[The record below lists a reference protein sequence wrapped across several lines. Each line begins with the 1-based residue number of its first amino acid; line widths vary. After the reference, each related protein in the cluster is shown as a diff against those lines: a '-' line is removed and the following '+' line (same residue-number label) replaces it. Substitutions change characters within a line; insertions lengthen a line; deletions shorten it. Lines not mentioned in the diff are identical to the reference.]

1 MRSYIISVCL
11 ILTLSP
17 LSAGTEV
24 PGKVYPLLISELEKE
39 VIRWLVQSG
48 YEVQRR
54 AFQTEQIELKA
65 TKEERSWEIHL
76 SPHTPL
82 ATRVRADYMLG
93 GQADETGL
101 QELWSHISVYIKKRS
116 INMEDPN
123 QVIPSEVLSR
133 IEAVVCIETSTAE
146 EESQISGLIA
156 GQEGL
161 IICTAHTLGGCET
174 CNITFYDG
182 REAEAHLI
190 KMDLYRDLAILQLDF
205 ELDVFIPLAS
215 GRSLLGMGERVYSI
229 GCPNNLRGTVH
240 SGVINGPPRLSNGL
254 PLWQIE
260 MKIYPGSSG
269 SPVFDVQGNLVA
281 IVKGRYRGTDSIG
294 FLIPLE
300 TIIDF
305 VKESRL
311 L

>member
-1 MRSYIISVCL
+1 MRNLIISICL
-11 ILTLSP
+11 ILTLASA
-17 LSAGTEV
+17 SAGIQTPV
-24 PGKVYPLLISELEKE
+24 KIYPLLVSELEKE
-39 VIRWLVQSG
+39 VVRWLVQSG

-54 AFQTEQIELKA
+54 ALQMKEVELKA
-65 TKEERSWEIHL
+65 TKGERSWEIQL

-82 ATRVRADYMLG
+82 ATRVRADYMLD

-101 QELWSHISVYIKKRS
+101 QELWSHISVYIKKHS
-116 INMEDPN
+116 IKMEDPN
-123 QVIPSEVLSR
+123 QVISSEVLSK
-133 IEAVVCIETSTAE
+133 IEAVVCIETSTAK
-146 EESQISGLIA
+146 EESQITGLIV
-156 GQEGL
+156 GEEGL
-161 IICTAHTLGGCET
+161 IICTAHTLESFET

-182 REAEAHLI
+182 REAKAHLI
-190 KMDLYRDLAILQLDF
+190 KMDLHRDLDILQLD
-205 ELDVFIPLAS
+205 LKPDAFIPLKS

-229 GCPNNLRGTVH
+229 GCPNNLRGTFY

-305 VKESRL
+305 IRES
-311 L
+311 

>member
-1 MRSYIISVCL
+1 MRDLIISICF
-11 ILTLSP
+11 ILMLAP
-17 LSAGTEV
+17 ASADTQISDR
-24 PGKVYPLLISELEKE
+24 VYPLLVSELEKE
-39 VIRWLVQSG
+39 VVGWLVESG
-48 YEVQRR
+48 YRVQRR
-54 AFQTEQIELKA
+54 ALQMEKVELYA
-65 TKEERSWEIHL
+65 TKGERSWEIHL

-82 ATRVRADYMLG
+82 ATRIRADYMLD

-116 INMEDPN
+116 IIMENPN
-123 QVIPSEVLSR
+123 QEIPPEVLSK
-133 IEAVVCIETSTAE
+133 IEAVVCIHTMTAK
-146 EESQISGLIA
+146 EESQISGLIV
-156 GQEGL
+156 GEEGL
-161 IICTAHTLGGCET
+161 IICTAHTLQGFET
-174 CNITFYDG
+174 CNVTFYDG
-182 REAEAHLI
+182 REAEARLI
-190 KMDLYRDLAILQLDF
+190 KIDLHRDLAILQLDSR
-205 ELDVFIPLAS
+205 LDVFVPLAN
-215 GRSLLGMGERVYSI
+215 GRSLLGIGERVYSI

-300 TIIDF
+300 TIINF
-305 VKESRL
+305 VRES
-311 L
+311 